1 MNRAISNIAWPDDVK
16 LADIS
21 SILHRH
27 GITGIE
33 CAPLKM
39 KHDCG
44 VDCTFKEMK
53 HIYNDFGFC
62 IPAFQAI
69 LFGHN
74 ELQVFDESTHAA
86 FLEHIKLISSFAED
100 AGAHV
105 LVFGA
110 PKNKVHHSTLL
121 DGALDVACS
130 FFRKAGDVVRDFG
143 CIIGIEANPREY
155 NCNFLTTTEEA
166 RRFVKMVDSPYVA
179 LHIDT
184 GTIEVNHENFRREV
198 SNCDFCHFHLSA
210 PFLKNIADSSFDNYA
225 AVELLDEI
233 RYGDWISIE
242 MKKPENLVD
251 YKMHIER
258 ALSSAFGRVE
268 E

>member
-1 MNRAISNIAWPDDVK
+1 MNRAISNIAWSDDVK

-21 SILHRH
+21 NILHKY

-44 VDCTFKEMK
+44 ADCTFKEMK
-53 HIYNDFGFC
+53 RIYSDLGFS

-69 LFGHN
+69 LFGHS
-74 ELQVFDESTHAA
+74 ELQVFDESTHIA
-86 FLEHIKLISSFAED
+86 FLEHIKMVSSFAED
-100 AGAHV
+100 VGAKI

-110 PKNKVHHSTLL
+110 PKNKVHKSTLL
-121 DGALDVACS
+121 DNALDVACN
-130 FFRKAGDVVRDFG
+130 FFRKAGDIAKDFG
-143 CIIGIEANPREY
+143 CTIGIEANPREY
-155 NCNFLTTTEEA
+155 NCNFLTTTDEA
-166 RRFVKMVDSPYVA
+166 RRFVKMIDSKNVA

-184 GTIEVNHENFRREV
+184 GTIAVNHEDFQHEM

-210 PFLKNIADSSFDNYA
+210 PFLRNIADSGFDNSA
-225 AVELLDEI
+225 IIEILDKIE
-233 RYGDWISIE
+233 YDKWISIE

-258 ALSSAFGRVE
+258 ALSSAFGRIE